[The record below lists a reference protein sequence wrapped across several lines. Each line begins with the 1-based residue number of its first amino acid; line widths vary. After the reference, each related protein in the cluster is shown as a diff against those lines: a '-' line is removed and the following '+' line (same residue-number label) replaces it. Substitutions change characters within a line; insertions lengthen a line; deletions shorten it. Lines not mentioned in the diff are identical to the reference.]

1 MILPNLLIQPSTEE
15 HDAAQAKSDTQEN
28 KEAGVETKES
38 TPPKKEAVRYGI
50 YDRKSLNLLH

>member
-1 MILPNLLIQPSTEE
+1 MALPNLLIQPSTEE

-38 TPPKKEAVRYGI
+38 TPPKKEAVR
-50 YDRKSLNLLH
+50 